1 MLNAILDFIANHPY
15 LVLLN
20 CLMVMLIM
28 TYIGAHIR
36 RYENA
41 YEIPHVLSNAIIL
54 VIVMV
59 GCALIY
65 GVSQTRVETVK
76 EPAYKDLDMTQTFV
90 FNPKTEQ
97 KKDVTD
103 GLLVKSYQALF
114 GKEDKKEDPTVDT
127 SKTITADM
135 VDYLKSREYLS
146 TTMVVSKNGQKTK
159 QDVLIDNVT
168 VKGNLQKGNTA
179 KITKVAFKKPNVYR
193 YVIFD
198 HKASHT
204 YTDADKGAI
213 KLTIEA
219 TDNSV
224 NKQFD

>member
-1 MLNAILDFIANHPY
+1 MLNFMFTFIANHPY

-20 CLMVMLIM
+20 CLMGMLIM
-28 TYIGAHIR
+28 TYISAHIR

-65 GVSQTRVETVK
+65 GVSQTHVETVK
-76 EPAYKDLDMTQTFV
+76 EPTYKDLDMTQTFV

-97 KKDVTD
+97 KKDDTD
-103 GLLVKSYQALF
+103 GLLVKGYQALF
-114 GKEDKKEDPTVDT
+114 GKDEKKPDPTVDT

-135 VDYLKSREYLS
+135 VDYLQGLEHLN
-146 TTMVVSKNGQKTK
+146 TTMVVSKDGQKTE
-159 QDVLIDNVT
+159 QTVVIDKVI
-168 VKGNLQKGNTA
+168 VKGSLQKGNTA
-179 KITKVAFKKPNVYR
+179 KITKIAFKKPTTYR
-193 YVIFD
+193 YVVFG
-198 HKASHT
+198 HKATHVDEPT
-204 YTDADKGAI
+204 EDGAV
-213 KLTIEA
+213 TITVEA
-219 TDNSV
+219 VDNTL

>member
-1 MLNAILDFIANHPY
+1 MLNAILDFIANYPY
-15 LVLLN
+15 LVFFSVLFTLAITAI
-20 CLMVMLIM
+20 C
-28 TYIGAHIR
+28 GAHVR

-54 VIVMV
+54 VIIVY
-59 GCALIY
+59 GGLLSY
-65 GVSQTRVETVK
+65 GVSQTHVETIK
-76 EPAYKDLDMTQTFV
+76 APAYKDLDMTQTFV
-90 FNPKTEQ
+90 FNPQEK
-97 KKDVTD
+97 KKDDTD
-103 GLLVKSYQALF
+103 GLLVKGYHAVF
-114 GKEDKKEDPTVDT
+114 GKDEKKPDPTIDT

-146 TTMVVSKNGQKTK
+146 ITMVVFKDGQKTE
-159 QDVLIDNVT
+159 QDVLIDKVT

-179 KITKVAFKKPNVYR
+179 KITKIAFRKPKTYR
-193 YVIFD
+193 YIIFG

-204 YTDADKGAI
+204 YTDTDKGAI
-213 KLTIEA
+213 KLAIEA

>member
-1 MLNAILDFIANHPY
+1 MLNAILDFIANYPY
-15 LVLLN
+15 VVFFSVIITLAITAI
-20 CLMVMLIM
+20 C
-28 TYIGAHIR
+28 GAHVR

-41 YEIPHVLSNAIIL
+41 YELPHVFSNAIIL
-54 VIVMV
+54 VIIVY
-59 GCALIY
+59 GGLLSY
-65 GVSQTRVETVK
+65 GVSQTHVETVK
-76 EPAYKDLDMTQTFV
+76 APAYKDLDMTQTFV

-97 KKDVTD
+97 KKDDTD
-103 GLLVKSYQALF
+103 GLLVKGYQALF

-146 TTMVVSKNGQKTK
+146 ITMVVFKDGQKTE
-159 QDVLIDNVT
+159 QDVLIDKVT

-179 KITKVAFKKPNVYR
+179 KITKIAFRKPKTYR
-193 YVIFD
+193 YIIFG

-204 YTDADKGAI
+204 YTDTDKGAI
-213 KLTIEA
+213 KLAIEA